1 LRAFPRVL
9 VAGGSIGGLTAA
21 ILLTEL
27 GCEVD
32 VYERSPHPL
41 RDRGAGIVVLP
52 VTERY
57 FVERGG
63 EERRV
68 SLRLEYWRYLDRAGR
83 VIASDPDGYRFTG
96 WSTLYRALLVAFGE
110 GRYHLGT
117 EMVGFEPAPSGVVL
131 KLGDGS
137 TVEGDLLVCA
147 DGVASTARSIL
158 IPEVTPRYSGYVAWR
173 GVTDEAALS
182 KSARADL
189 ADAMLYQVL
198 DHSHILA
205 YAIPGDDDGPGTGSR
220 QVNSVWY
227 RNAPIDG
234 AFESLM
240 TDRWGERRTWT
251 VPPGAIDPG
260 HFDEMRSAAVEQLAP
275 TLAEVVTGA
284 RETLIQAV
292 VDLESP
298 RLVFGRVCLMGDAA
312 FVARPHL
319 AAGQAKAC
327 ADAWALRDAIERSSD
342 LDEAL
347 AEWDK
352 SQLALGRAV
361 VARAREMGN
370 RSQVEGT
377 MVPGDPTWKFG
388 LVATG

>member
-1 LRAFPRVL
+1 MRSRPRIL

-21 ILLTEL
+21 VLLSEL

-63 EERRV
+63 EGRRV
-68 SLRLEYWRYLDRAGR
+68 SLRLENWTYLDHAGR
-83 VIASDPDGYRFTG
+83 VISADPDGYRFTG
-96 WSTLYRALLVAFGE
+96 WSTLYRALLGAFDE
-110 GRYHLGT
+110 SRYHLGS
-117 EMVGFEPAPSGVVL
+117 EMVGFEAAGSGVVMRL
-131 KLGDGS
+131 AAGD
-137 TVEGDLLVCA
+137 TVEGDILVCA
-147 DGVASTARSIL
+147 DGIASTARSIL
-158 IPEVTPRYSGYVAWR
+158 LPEVTPRYSGYVAWR

-182 KSARADL
+182 EGARADL

-205 YAIPGDDDGPGTGSR
+205 YAIPGDDPVTGGR

-227 RNAPIDG
+227 RNAPTGG

-251 VPPGAIDPG
+251 VPPGAIDPA
-260 HFDEMRSAAVEQLAP
+260 HLDEMRAVAEEELAP

-284 RETLIQAV
+284 HETLIQAV

-327 ADAWALRDAIERSSD
+327 ADAWALRDAIKRSSD

-347 AEWDK
+347 AEWEQ

-361 VARAREMGN
+361 VARAREMGD
-370 RSQVEGT
+370 RSQVQGT
-377 MVPGDPTWKFG
+377 MVPGDPSWKFG
-388 LVATG
+388 LVDPAA

>member
-1 LRAFPRVL
+1 MWSCVSA
-9 VAGGSIGGLTAA
+9 TA
-21 ILLTEL
+21 
-27 GCEVD
+27 D
-32 VYERSPHPL
+32 
-41 RDRGAGIVVLP
+41 
-52 VTERY
+52 
-57 FVERGG
+57 
-63 EERRV
+63 
-68 SLRLEYWRYLDRAGR
+68 
-83 VIASDPDGYRFTG
+83 
-96 WSTLYRALLVAFGE
+96 
-110 GRYHLGT
+110 
-117 EMVGFEPAPSGVVL
+117 
-131 KLGDGS
+131 

-147 DGVASTARSIL
+147 DGIASTARSIL
-158 IPEVTPRYSGYVAWR
+158 LPEVTPRYSGYVAWR

-182 KSARADL
+182 EGARADL

-205 YAIPGDDDGPGTGSR
+205 YAIPGDDPVTGGR

-227 RNAPIDG
+227 RNAPTGG

-251 VPPGAIDPG
+251 VPPGSDRPRPPRRDAA
-260 HFDEMRSAAVEQLAP
+260 AAVEELAP

-284 RETLIQAV
+284 HETLIQAV

-327 ADAWALRDAIERSSD
+327 ADAWALRDAIEEIFGLGQGIGRVG
-342 LDEAL
+342 
-347 AEWDK
+347 AEPTRPGTG
-352 SQLALGRAV
+352 GRCSRQGDGRP
-361 VARAREMGN
+361 VAG
-370 RSQVEGT
+370 EGT

-388 LVATG
+388 LVEPGS

>member
-1 LRAFPRVL
+1 LRELPRVL

-21 ILLTEL
+21 ILLAEL

-68 SLRLEYWRYLDRAGR
+68 SLRLESWNYLDRAGR
-83 VIASDPDGYRFTG
+83 VISSAPDGYRFTG
-96 WSTLYRALLVAFGE
+96 WSTLYRALVDALGE

-117 EMVGFEPAPSGVVL
+117 EMVGFEPVPSGVVL
-131 KLGDGS
+131 KLGDGR

-147 DGVASTARSIL
+147 DGIASTARSIL
-158 IPEVTPRYSGYVAWR
+158 LPEVAPQYSGYVAWR
-173 GVTDEAALS
+173 GVTDETALS
-182 KSARADL
+182 EGARCDL

-205 YAIPGDDDGPGTGSR
+205 YAIPGDDGETGSR

-227 RNAPIDG
+227 RNAPIG
-234 AFESLM
+234 EAFESLM

-260 HFDEMRSAAVEQLAP
+260 HRDEMRSAAVEQLAP

-347 AEWDK
+347 AEWER
-352 SQLALGRAV
+352 SQLALGRAA

-388 LVATG
+388 LVERR

>member
-1 LRAFPRVL
+1 M
-9 VAGGSIGGLTAA
+9 
-21 ILLTEL
+21 
-27 GCEVD
+27 
-32 VYERSPHPL
+32 
-41 RDRGAGIVVLP
+41 VLP

-68 SLRLEYWRYLDRAGR
+68 SLRLEYWTYLDHAGR
-83 VIASDPDGYRFTG
+83 VISADPDGYRFTG
-96 WSTLYRALLVAFGE
+96 WSTLYRALLGAFDE
-110 GRYHLGT
+110 SRYHLGS
-117 EMVGFEPAPSGVVL
+117 EMVGFEPAPSGVVMRL
-131 KLGDGS
+131 VDGQS
-137 TVEGDLLVCA
+137 VEGDLLVCA
-147 DGVASTARSIL
+147 DGIASTARSIL
-158 IPEVTPRYSGYVAWR
+158 LPEVTPRYSGYVAWR
-173 GVTDEAALS
+173 GVTDEDALS
-182 KSARADL
+182 QRARADL

-205 YAIPGDDDGPGTGSR
+205 YAIPGDDLGTGGR

-227 RNAPIDG
+227 RNAPMG
-234 AFESLM
+234 EAFESLM

-251 VPPGAIDPG
+251 VPPGAIGTD
-260 HFDEMRSAAVEQLAP
+260 HLEEMRTAALEQLAS

-284 RETLIQAV
+284 EETLIQAV

-327 ADAWALRDAIERSSD
+327 ADAWALRDAIAGSSD
-342 LDEAL
+342 LDKAL
-347 AEWDK
+347 ALWEK
-352 SQLALGRAV
+352 SQLALGGAV

-388 LVATG
+388 LVEPGS

>member
-1 LRAFPRVL
+1 
-9 VAGGSIGGLTAA
+9 
-21 ILLTEL
+21 
-27 GCEVD
+27 
-32 VYERSPHPL
+32 
-41 RDRGAGIVVLP
+41 
-52 VTERY
+52 
-57 FVERGG
+57 
-63 EERRV
+63 
-68 SLRLEYWRYLDRAGR
+68 
-83 VIASDPDGYRFTG
+83 
-96 WSTLYRALLVAFGE
+96 
-110 GRYHLGT
+110 
-117 EMVGFEPAPSGVVL
+117 MVGFEPAPSGVVL
-131 KLGDGS
+131 KLGDGI
-137 TVEGDLLVCA
+137 TVDGDLLVCA
-147 DGVASTARSIL
+147 DGIASTARSVL
-158 IPEVTPRYSGYVAWR
+158 LPEIAPQYSGYVAWR
-173 GVTDEAALS
+173 GVTDETALS
-182 KSARADL
+182 ERTRADL
-189 ADAMLYQVL
+189 ADAMVYQVL

-205 YAIPGDDDGPGTGSR
+205 YAIPSDDGGPGSR

-227 RNAPIDG
+227 RNAPIGG

-260 HFDEMRSAAVEQLAP
+260 HLDEMRSAAVEQLAP

-284 RETLIQAV
+284 RETLIQTV

-347 AEWDK
+347 AEWERG
-352 SQLALGRAV
+352 QLALGRAV

-388 LVATG
+388 LVEPR